1 MILSFLRRRHPSD
14 VIEDL
19 YQRVAGAARQPALY
33 LELGFPDTAEGRFEA
48 LALHVALIVRRL
60 KALPDPASD
69 AAQDLVDVMFRE
81 LDRALRE
88 LGTSD
93 LAVPKRMKALAGVF
107 NDRMRR
113 YAAALE
119 ADDEPELRRLLALRL
134 GEPAE
139 RHAALAAYVRASA
152 HHLDSLNFDSLLQQS
167 APFPP
172 AARFVE
178 RTSK

>member
-1 MILSFLRRRHPSD
+1 MILSFLRRRRPND

-19 YQRVAGAARQPALY
+19 YQRVARAARQPALF

-48 LALHVALIVRRL
+48 LVLHVALIVRRL
-60 KALPDPASD
+60 NALSAPAPDAG
-69 AAQDLVDVMFRE
+69 QDLVDVMFRE

-93 LAVPKRMKALAGVF
+93 LAVPKRMKALAGIF

-113 YAAALE
+113 YAAAVD
-119 ADDEPELRRLLALRL
+119 AGDETELRRLLAVRL

-152 HHLDSLNFDSLLQQS
+152 ADLDGLDFDALLQRPD
-167 APFPP
+167 PFPP
-172 AARFVE
+172 AVRFVE
-178 RTSK
+178 RT

>member
-1 MILSFLRRRHPSD
+1 MILSFLRRRRPND

-19 YQRVAGAARQPALY
+19 YQRVAAAARQPALF

-60 KALPDPASD
+60 NALPAPAPD
-69 AAQDLVDVMFRE
+69 AGQDLVDVMFRE

-113 YAAALE
+113 YATAVD
-119 ADDEPELRRLLALRL
+119 ADDETELRRLLAVRL

-152 HHLDSLNFDSLLQQS
+152 AHLDGLNFDSLLQQS

-172 AARFVE
+172 AARFGE
-178 RTSK
+178 RT